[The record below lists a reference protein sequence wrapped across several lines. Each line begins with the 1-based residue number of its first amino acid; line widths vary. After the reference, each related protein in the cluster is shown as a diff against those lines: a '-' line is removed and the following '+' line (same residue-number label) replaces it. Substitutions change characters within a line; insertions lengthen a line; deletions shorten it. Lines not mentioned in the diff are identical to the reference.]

1 LANEHL
7 GLRIG
12 FRNDTT
18 GELAEIVWRV
28 RFGGAWVDFRDRG
41 PFAPGMT
48 VTHTLNAP
56 LLTDRIGRF
65 EDAINNCSVADVQSA
80 AGTEWQAPG
89 FSARLLYSIPT
100 PRPDDVTPLPANID
114 NPTHDPVGIVGCVA
128 EVDRGRTRG
137 IGRKN
142 GVALLGVRFR
152 NLSSEPIDQIVF
164 RVWYLSGGVDFI
176 EGGIFSPGTLIS
188 SPAIQHPIL
197 GPPAVLGHLSR
208 LDLPV
213 TTPVDFIDTDDD
225 PNNCATVRVHFVDG
239 TVWQN
244 PGIGPTEPP
253 LPTAPPTLAPN

>member
-1 LANEHL
+1 V
-7 GLRIG
+7 GG
-12 FRNDTT
+12 FPRSRTVC
-18 GELAEIVWRV
+18 ARH
-28 RFGGAWVDFRDRG
+28 DRYAHIKR
-41 PFAPGMT
+41 PVA
-48 VTHTLNAP
+48 H
-56 LLTDRIGRF
+56 RCIGRF

-164 RVWYLSGGVDFI
+164 RVWYLSPEKSLDAGPLQLCGIDDFCCQVA
-176 EGGIFSPGTLIS
+176 FSGDGYP
-188 SPAIQHPIL
+188 
-197 GPPAVLGHLSR
+197 
-208 LDLPV
+208 
-213 TTPVDFIDTDDD
+213 DD
-225 PNNCATVRVHFVDG
+225 R
-239 TVWQN
+239 
-244 PGIGPTEPP
+244 
-253 LPTAPPTLAPN
+253 

>member
-1 LANEHL
+1 
-7 GLRIG
+7 
-12 FRNDTT
+12 
-18 GELAEIVWRV
+18 
-28 RFGGAWVDFRDRG
+28 
-41 PFAPGMT
+41 MT

-142 GVALLGVRFR
+142 GVALLGGSLSQSLVRADRSDSVSRLVSQWRRGLHRGWHLFAGHADFEPGYSAP
-152 NLSSEPIDQIVF
+152 NLGAT
-164 RVWYLSGGVDFI
+164 GGARTPFASRSACHNTGRFHRHRRRPEQLCHRAGALRRWHGLAKSWHRPDRTAA
-176 EGGIFSPGTLIS
+176 SNS
-188 SPAIQHPIL
+188 SPDIGAELIL
-197 GPPAVLGHLSR
+197 GGRTKLHPEKS
-208 LDLPV
+208 LDAGPLQLCGID
-213 TTPVDFIDTDDD
+213 DFRCQVAFSGDGYPDD
-225 PNNCATVRVHFVDG
+225 R
-239 TVWQN
+239 
-244 PGIGPTEPP
+244 
-253 LPTAPPTLAPN
+253 